1 MSERVT
7 VVGIGADGW
16 PGLTET
22 GRAELAR
29 ADVIVGGPRHL
40 AMLPDDLKA
49 TRESLPIPL
58 VEGLPQ
64 LLEEYAGHPVHV
76 VASGDPM
83 HYGIGSTL
91 VRMLGPEM
99 VRVVPHPGSVS
110 LACARLGWSVEDVD
124 VISTVGRPLYRVREV
139 LSPGGRVLVLSEG
152 AMTPAAVC
160 ALLVG
165 AGFGPSE
172 VIVLEQLGGPDE
184 RLIAATAAT
193 PASPSGGFDPLN
205 IVAIEVLAEPGRSP
219 LPRTPGLPDD
229 AFAHD
234 GQITKREV
242 RALALARL
250 APRPG
255 ELLWDVGGG
264 SGSIGIEWMRAARG
278 ALAISV
284 ERRPDRAERIT
295 VNAVTLGVPDLRV
308 VVGTAPDALADLPLP
323 DAIFVGG
330 GGSDPAVLDMCWDA
344 LRPGGRLVADAV
356 TLQTEAALVDRCDR
370 FGGDLTRLEVS
381 HAVPL
386 GGFTGWRAAHPVT
399 QWAVTR

>member
-40 AMLPDDLKA
+40 AMLPEDLKA

-91 VRMLGPEM
+91 VRLLGPEM

-172 VIVLEQLGGPDE
+172 VIVLEQLGGSP
-184 RLIAATAAT
+184 RPRPRRPPRPAGSTRSTSSRSRCWPNPAAAPCPGPRACPTT
-193 PASPSGGFDPLN
+193 RSRTTGRSPSGRSGHWRWLGSRPDPANCSGMSAAGRAASASSGCGL
-205 IVAIEVLAEPGRSP
+205 PGARSRSP
-219 LPRTPGLPDD
+219 SS
-229 AFAHD
+229 
-234 GQITKREV
+234 V
-242 RALALARL
+242 AR
-250 APRPG
+250 
-255 ELLWDVGGG
+255 
-264 SGSIGIEWMRAARG
+264 
-278 ALAISV
+278 
-284 ERRPDRAERIT
+284 
-295 VNAVTLGVPDLRV
+295 
-308 VVGTAPDALADLPLP
+308 TAPN
-323 DAIFVGG
+323 
-330 GGSDPAVLDMCWDA
+330 GSP
-344 LRPGGRLVADAV
+344 
-356 TLQTEAALVDRCDR
+356 
-370 FGGDLTRLEVS
+370 
-381 HAVPL
+381 
-386 GGFTGWRAAHPVT
+386 
-399 QWAVTR
+399 